1 LPYTLYPCSHTQD
14 TRTGRRAGC
23 QGAGAPDLD
32 RVNDSGL
39 KPHHT
44 KAAPPYTLTL
54 AATRS
59 AFARGQAGA
68 APGWGERADLDWK
81 NASVL
86 KPHFT
91 SSSAHTC
98 ARARPAQA
106 ARSGRAA
113 GRGRLPGRQ
122 AAARL
127 GRAPAASRG
136 PQGSEVGLG
145 ASPSGWRVAGERR
158 AAVTRGRAGCP
169 RVGSA
174 VRRGSKQR
182 GPVPQHVGRALAAWK
197 RRRAKA
203 AGRCAAAQGAPRRAW
218 PGSTGSRSSR

>member
-1 LPYTLYPCSHTQD
+1 MTLSWSCITLYPIPLQPH
-14 TRTGRRAGC
+14 AGH
-23 QGAGAPDLD
+23 A
-32 RVNDSGL
+32 
-39 KPHHT
+39 H
-44 KAAPPYTLTL
+44 
-54 AATRS
+54 
-59 AFARGQAGA
+59 GQAGRVPGCGSAGGGGPGLEERLRPEA
-68 APGWGERADLDWK
+68 ALHQQQRAHLR
-81 NASVL
+81 
-86 KPHFT
+86 
-91 SSSAHTC
+91 
-98 ARARPAQA
+98 ARAP
-106 ARSGRAA
+106 RSGRAA

-136 PQGSEVGLG
+136 PQGSEVCLG
-145 ASPSGWRVAGERR
+145 ASPSGRRVAGERR

-174 VRRGSKQR
+174 VRRGSGQR

-203 AGRCAAAQGAPRRAW
+203 AGRRAAAQGAPRRAW